1 MKSSDLLGLPI
12 FLSSFVFLFSLSAAL
27 GQDPTITTLKP
38 INDTPPPLQIAGK
51 GLNAQILVSKEEWWG
66 VLRVAEDLARD
77 LGKVVG
83 ENLTLAYWDGN
94 AGPTASNGGPGFG
107 KPPQASGGNN
117 GNGEEGVVGDIANLG
132 GDVGH
137 NATVDSGIGAI
148 EVLYTYRAPTN
159 NVNYTLGP
167 EQNFTGPTLYPSDPS
182 STVLI
187 VGTLTQ
193 SPLITQLISSGLLD
207 PNPIKGKWE
216 AFMSVIISNPLPGID
231 KAMVVVGS
239 DLRGTIFG
247 LYDISEQAGVSPWW
261 WWADVPVRT
270 QDGVWAL
277 SPDPM
282 YLGPGP
288 QGESGP
294 MGPPPGLSG
303 GGMQVLKIQDTPSV
317 RYRGFFLND
326 EQPALTNW
334 IKPRKKDT
342 IAKKISANY
351 PRGKYGPGFNH
362 YFHSHVFE
370 LLLRLRANY
379 FWPAQWDSMF
389 NVDDYANQPLAD
401 AYGIVMGT
409 SHTEPMTRSTKEWS
423 AFGKQYGGNG
433 QWEYDTNN
441 ASVVPFFKYGAQRAA
456 PYVANT
462 LFTMA
467 MRGSGD
473 TALSLTQA
481 EAIAVLGD
489 VVTKQREIFGEV
501 FEGRNVTE
509 IPQMWCLY
517 TEVQGYYE
525 AGMTVPDDITLLW
538 ADDNFGNIRRLP
550 LANETGRSG
559 GAGVYYH
566 VDYVGSPRDYKW
578 INTIQLEKTVEQMQL
593 ASARQANRIWMLN
606 VGDLKPLEIPI
617 NHFMDLAYNTPQ
629 WGYDSVPKWL
639 TLWATREF
647 GPEYASNIS
656 SIVDTYGM
664 LAARRKYENL
674 DLTVYSVVN
683 YNEAD
688 AVLAQWDQLA
698 RNAQA
703 VYDQLGEDWKPA
715 FYEMV
720 LQPVLGGQVV
730 NQIHIGAGKNAHYMA
745 QKRNAANEVFQEV
758 LDAFKKDH
766 KLTQRYHDL
775 LGGKWN
781 HFLDQTH
788 LGYDYWQQPM
798 RNALPPMSY
807 VQTLET
813 SLAGNIGV
821 GIDGSNATVSGD
833 DSYHALSSEVLTLPP
848 MDPYGPETRYIDI
861 FARGILG
868 CSWNINASQPY
879 VHLSQTSGITGG
891 PNGTDARIYVS
902 VDWPS
907 APPAPNST
915 LVTLLI
921 NSSCSGGQWGNYGP
935 PSILLPLN
943 QTLIPSNFSNG
954 FIESDRHIAIEAA
967 HTSASTSVNGISY
980 ITLPGLGRTS
990 CGVTLSPVLAPTQ
1003 NPSHGPVLLYHLYT
1017 FTPTPITNITL
1028 YLSPSLNQN
1037 GRDRILQ
1044 YAIAI
1049 DDETPQMVRF
1059 VQNGVS
1065 TAIFPLGWAAA
1076 VMDGVW
1082 GGRSG
1087 NSTTTSHAGLEV
1099 AGAHILRIWAIEP
1112 GVVFQKVVIDMG
1124 GVRQSY
1130 LGPPESFRVQAGGSH
1145 GEEVGK
1151 AKTNFAGLDVR
1162 RWAMGVV

>member
-1 MKSSDLLGLPI
+1 MTSSSLCRLPL
-12 FLSSFVFLFSLSAAL
+12 FLTSLTLFLPLIAAL
-27 GQDPTITTLKP
+27 GQDPTITTTKP
-38 INDTPPPLQIAGK
+38 TNGTSSHLQIAGK

-66 VLRVAEDLARD
+66 VLRVAEDLAGD

-94 AGPTASNGGPGFG
+94 AGPNVSTGSPGSDGDGPGG
-107 KPPQASGGNN
+107 DGNGHPPPQSNQGNN
-117 GNGEEGVVGDIANLG
+117 GNGEGGVVGDIANPG
-132 GDVGH
+132 GDAGH
-137 NATVDSGIGAI
+137 NATVGSNGSGAI

-167 EQNFTGPTLYPSDPS
+167 EQNFTGPTLHPSDPS

-207 PNPIKGKWE
+207 PKPIKGKWE
-216 AFMSVIISNPLPGID
+216 AFMSVIVQNPLPGIQE
-231 KAMVVVGS
+231 AMVIVGS
-239 DLRGTIFG
+239 DLRGTIYG

-261 WWADVPVRT
+261 WWADVPVRS

-277 SPDPM
+277 DPNSTQHH
-282 YLGPGP
+282 GPGQGP
-288 QGESGP
+288 QGESGQ
-294 MGPPPGLSG
+294 MGPPPGPPS
-303 GGMQVLKIQDTPSV
+303 GGMQILKIQDTPSV

-334 IKPRKKDT
+334 IN
-342 IAKKISANY
+342 ANY
-351 PRGKYGPGFNH
+351 PQGKYGPGFNH
-362 YFHSHVFE
+362 YFHSQVFE

-379 FWPAQWDSMF
+379 FWPAQWNSMF

-409 SHTEPMTRSTKEWS
+409 SHTEPMARATKEWS
-423 AFGKQYGGNG
+423 TFGKEYGGNG

-441 ASVVPFFKYGAQRAA
+441 ASVAPFFKYGAERAA

-462 LFTMA
+462 LFTMS

-473 TALSLTQA
+473 TALSLTQ
-481 EAIAVLGD
+481 EQAIKVLGD
-489 VVTKQREIFGEV
+489 VLTKQRQIFGEV
-501 FEGRNVTE
+501 FDEWNVTE

-517 TEVQGYYE
+517 SEVQGYYE

-538 ADDNFGNIRRLP
+538 ADDNFGNVRRLP
-550 LANETGRSG
+550 LANETSRSG
-559 GAGVYYH
+559 GSGVYYH

-629 WGYDSVPKWL
+629 WGYDSVPTWL
-639 TLWATREF
+639 KLWASREF

-656 SIVDTYGM
+656 SVVDTYGM
-664 LAARRKYENL
+664 LAARRKYENI
-674 DLTVYSVVN
+674 DSTVYSIIN

-688 AVLAQWDQLA
+688 AILAQWDELA
-698 RNAQA
+698 QEAQA
-703 VYDQLGEDWKPA
+703 VYDKLGDDWKPA
-715 FYEMV
+715 YYEMI

-730 NQIHIGAGKNAHYMA
+730 NQIHIGAGKNAHYTQ

-758 LDAFKKDH
+758 LEAFKMDH
-766 KLTQRYHDL
+766 NLTQRYHNL
-775 LGGKWN
+775 LDGKWN

-807 VQTLET
+807 VQALET

-821 GIDGSNATVSGD
+821 GIEGSNATVSGD
-833 DSYHALSSEVLTLPP
+833 DNYHTLSSEVLTLPP
-848 MDPYGPETRYIDI
+848 WTHTGHKLATLISLLVDSSVVAGSSMLLNHMFIYPKLPAQPAAQTEPTPE
-861 FARGILG
+861 
-868 CSWNINASQPY
+868 
-879 VHLSQTSGITGG
+879 
-891 PNGTDARIYVS
+891 
-902 VDWPS
+902 
-907 APPAPNST
+907 ST
-915 LVTLLI
+915 TIATLLI
-921 NSSCSGGQWGNYGP
+921 TSSCESGQWGNYGP
-935 PSILLPLN
+935 PSVLLPVN
-943 QTLIPSNFSNG
+943 NTAIPSNFTSG
-954 FIESDRHIAIEAA
+954 FVESDRHIAIEAD
-967 HTSASTSVNGISY
+967 HTSSSTSVNGISY

-1003 NPSHGPVLLYHLYT
+1003 NTTNGPVLLYNLYT
-1017 FTPTPITNITL
+1017 FTPVPLANITL
-1028 YLSPSLNQN
+1028 YISPSLNQN
-1037 GRDRILQ
+1037 GRERTLK

-1049 DDETPQMVRF
+1049 DDEKPQIIQF
-1059 VQNGVS
+1059 VPSSVS
-1065 TAIFPLGWAAA
+1065 TAIFPVGWAGA
-1076 VMDGVW
+1076 VVDGVW
-1082 GGRSG
+1082 GQSSG
-1087 NSTTTSHAGLEV
+1087 NTTTTSHTALKT
-1099 AGAHILRIWAIEP
+1099 AGAHTLKIWAIEP
-1112 GVVFQKVVIDMG
+1112 GVVFQKVIIDMG
-1124 GVRQSY
+1124 GVRQSF
-1130 LGPPESFRVQAGGSH
+1130 LGPPESFRIRGNEA
-1145 GEEVGK
+1145 VGK
-1151 AKTNFAGLDVR
+1151 AKTNFAGVDVR
-1162 RWAMGVV
+1162 KWAKGVV

>member
-1 MKSSDLLGLPI
+1 MTSSSLCRLPLFLTSLTFLLPLI
-12 FLSSFVFLFSLSAAL
+12 AAL
-27 GQDPTITTLKP
+27 GQDPTITTTKP
-38 INDTPPPLQIAGK
+38 TNGTSSHLQIAGK

-66 VLRVAEDLARD
+66 VLRVAEDLAGD

-94 AGPTASNGGPGFG
+94 AGPNVSAGSSGLGGGGGPGG
-107 KPPQASGGNN
+107 DGNGDDHPPPQGNN
-117 GNGEEGVVGDIANLG
+117 GNGEGGVVGDIANPG
-132 GDVGH
+132 GDLGH
-137 NATVDSGIGAI
+137 NATVGSNGSGAI

-159 NVNYTLGP
+159 DVNYTVGP
-167 EQNFTGPTLYPSDPS
+167 EQNFTGPTLHPSNPS

-216 AFMSVIISNPLPGID
+216 AFMSVIIQNPLPGIQE
-231 KAMVVVGS
+231 AMVIVGS
-239 DLRGTIFG
+239 DLRGTIYG

-261 WWADVPVRT
+261 WWADVPVRI

-277 SPDPM
+277 DPNATQQHRP
-282 YLGPGP
+282 GHGP
-288 QGESGP
+288 QAGSGQTN
-294 MGPPPGLSG
+294 PPPGPPS
-303 GGMQVLKIQDTPSV
+303 GGMQILKIQDTPSV

-334 IKPRKKDT
+334 IN
-342 IAKKISANY
+342 ANY
-351 PRGKYGPGFNH
+351 PKGKYGPGFNH
-362 YFHSHVFE
+362 YFHSQVFE

-409 SHTEPMTRSTKEWS
+409 SHTEPMSRATKEWS
-423 AFGKQYGGNG
+423 TFGKEYGGNG

-441 ASVVPFFKYGAQRAA
+441 ASVAPFFKYGAERAA

-481 EAIAVLGD
+481 QAISVLGD
-489 VVTKQREIFGEV
+489 IVTKQREIFGEV
-501 FEGRNVTE
+501 YEGRNVTE

-517 TEVQGYYE
+517 SEVQGYYE

-538 ADDNFGNIRRLP
+538 ADDNFGNVRRLP
-550 LANETGRSG
+550 LTNETSRSG
-559 GAGVYYH
+559 GSGVYYH

-593 ASARQANRIWMLN
+593 ASAREANRIWMLN

-629 WGYDSVPKWL
+629 WGYDSVPTWL
-639 TLWATREF
+639 NLWATREF
-647 GPEYASNIS
+647 GPEYAPNIS
-656 SIVDTYGM
+656 SIMDTYGM
-664 LAARRKYENL
+664 LAARRKYENI
-674 DLTVYSVVN
+674 DMTVYSVIN

-688 AVLAQWDQLA
+688 AILAQWDELA
-698 RNAQA
+698 QEAQA
-703 VYDQLGEDWKPA
+703 VYDKLGDDWKPA
-715 FYEMV
+715 YYEMI
-720 LQPVLGGQVV
+720 LQPVLGGKVV
-730 NQIHIGAGKNAHYMA
+730 NQIHIGAGKNAHYTQ

-758 LDAFKKDH
+758 LEAFKMDH
-766 KLTQRYHDL
+766 NLTQRYHNL
-775 LGGKWN
+775 LDGKWN

-807 VQTLET
+807 VQDLET
-813 SLAGNIGV
+813 SVAGNIGV
-821 GIDGSNATVSGD
+821 GIEGSNATVSGD
-833 DSYHALSSEVLTLPP
+833 DSYHTLSSEVLTLPP
-848 MDPYGPETRYIDI
+848 MDPYGPQTRYIDI
-861 FARGILG
+861 FARGLLG
-868 CSWNINASQPY
+868 CSWTINASQPY
-879 VHLSQTSGITGG
+879 VHLSPTSGTTGG
-891 PNGTDARIYVS
+891 SNGTDTRVYVS
-902 VDWPS
+902 IDWAS

-915 LVTLLI
+915 IATLLI
-921 NSSCSGGQWGNYGP
+921 TSSCESGQWGNYGP
-935 PSILLPLN
+935 PSVLLPVN
-943 QTLIPSNFSNG
+943 NTLVPSNFTTG
-954 FIESDRHIAIEAA
+954 FVESDRHIAIEAD
-967 HTSASTSVNGISY
+967 HTSSSTSVNGISY

-1003 NPSHGPVLLYHLYT
+1003 NTTHGPVLLYNLYT
-1017 FTPTPITNITL
+1017 FTPVPLANITL
-1028 YLSPSLNQN
+1028 FISPSLNQN
-1037 GRDRILQ
+1037 GRERTLK

-1049 DDETPQMVRF
+1049 DDETPQIIQF
-1059 VQNGVS
+1059 VPSSVS
-1065 TAIFPLGWAAA
+1065 TAIFPVGWAGA
-1076 VMDGVW
+1076 VVDNVW
-1082 GGRSG
+1082 GQSSG
-1087 NSTTTSHAGLEV
+1087 NTTTTRHTALKV
-1099 AGAHILRIWAIEP
+1099 AGTHTLKIWAIEP
-1112 GVVFQKVVIDMG
+1112 GVVFQKVIIDLG
-1124 GVRQSY
+1124 GIRQSY
-1130 LGPPESFRVQAGGSH
+1130 LGPPESFRIGGS
-1145 GEEVGK
+1145 EAVGK
-1151 AKTNFAGLDVR
+1151 AKTNFAGVDVR
-1162 RWAMGVV
+1162 KWAKGVV